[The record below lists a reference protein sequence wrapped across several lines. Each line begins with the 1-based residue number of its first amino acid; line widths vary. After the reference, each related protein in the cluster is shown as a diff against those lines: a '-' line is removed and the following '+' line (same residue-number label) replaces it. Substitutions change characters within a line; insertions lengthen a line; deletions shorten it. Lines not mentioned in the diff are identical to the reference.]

1 MKFYT
6 YFNDDNSIAFNV
18 FVELQTT
25 DPKEMNISEV
35 FNLANISNSEFGRSI
50 LSNDI
55 PDGLKKML
63 SSISWGIRTYI
74 CYQDIFDSGLGS
86 YEEDIDD
93 VELFVRQICDFNR
106 NYCYFESL
114 TYLKEAIICL
124 LNGNLLATMVL
135 LRPFLELAIAE
146 IYWNLKS
153 YKKSSS
159 QFYRWLLGDIRFKQG
174 FTNMLDYFY
183 SNCDALSLLDKSG
196 LQNNKKDLKRIYKKL
211 CSYNHTPIL
220 NESITSHAGNTG
232 VKDHRFLSNL
242 ICLINEMLF
251 HVNLIYLIKYPMTLF
266 PQDIYR
272 RFGYYNGPV
281 GLFFDEFNYSI
292 LKRYFGAEE
301 TLMLKKSFE
310 DYSIKKDL
318 INFLN
323 SYSILTDDEMEESW
337 KEAVSNVFKKEDYY
351 KITDHAVRVTLC
363 KTHFRAFRISSSY
376 IRDIDLERFNH
387 DFQL

>member
-25 DPKEMNISEV
+25 DPKEMNIAEV

-135 LRPFLELAIAE
+135 LRPF
-146 IYWNLKS
+146 
-153 YKKSSS
+153 
-159 QFYRWLLGDIRFKQG
+159 
-174 FTNMLDYFY
+174 
-183 SNCDALSLLDKSG
+183 
-196 LQNNKKDLKRIYKKL
+196 
-211 CSYNHTPIL
+211 
-220 NESITSHAGNTG
+220 
-232 VKDHRFLSNL
+232 
-242 ICLINEMLF
+242 
-251 HVNLIYLIKYPMTLF
+251 
-266 PQDIYR
+266 
-272 RFGYYNGPV
+272 
-281 GLFFDEFNYSI
+281 
-292 LKRYFGAEE
+292 
-301 TLMLKKSFE
+301 
-310 DYSIKKDL
+310 
-318 INFLN
+318 
-323 SYSILTDDEMEESW
+323 
-337 KEAVSNVFKKEDYY
+337 
-351 KITDHAVRVTLC
+351 
-363 KTHFRAFRISSSY
+363 
-376 IRDIDLERFNH
+376 
-387 DFQL
+387 

>member
-1 MKFYT
+1 
-6 YFNDDNSIAFNV
+6 
-18 FVELQTT
+18 
-25 DPKEMNISEV
+25 
-35 FNLANISNSEFGRSI
+35 
-50 LSNDI
+50 
-55 PDGLKKML
+55 
-63 SSISWGIRTYI
+63 
-74 CYQDIFDSGLGS
+74 
-86 YEEDIDD
+86 
-93 VELFVRQICDFNR
+93 
-106 NYCYFESL
+106 
-114 TYLKEAIICL
+114 
-124 LNGNLLATMVL
+124 
-135 LRPFLELAIAE
+135 
-146 IYWNLKS
+146 
-153 YKKSSS
+153 
-159 QFYRWLLGDIRFKQG
+159 
-174 FTNMLDYFY
+174 
-183 SNCDALSLLDKSG
+183 
-196 LQNNKKDLKRIYKKL
+196 
-211 CSYNHTPIL
+211 
-220 NESITSHAGNTG
+220 
-232 VKDHRFLSNL
+232 
-242 ICLINEMLF
+242 
-251 HVNLIYLIKYPMTLF
+251 MTLF